1 MACELCSVWAG
12 GCINLRA
19 FGRRYM
25 HACVCQ
31 WMARYDLSEVVI
43 KPSRPCCFLPLRAS
57 PSVPTS
63 LQQPFRLAT
72 NPQYYQDYYP
82 SYLNPHSPTPTPT
95 WASPIL
101 TRPACRCVH
110 ACAGHPGQ
118 KRERI
123 ARHDDAGCLVFG
135 VWCSVLSFRVHF

>member
-57 PSVPTS
+57 PSSTTPSDYQYTVLPRLPALPPFTHNNTNTNTHMGHAHPDQAS
-63 LQQPFRLAT
+63 LQVRACMRR
-72 NPQYYQDYYP
+72 P
-82 SYLNPHSPTPTPT
+82 SWPEQGEDRAP
-95 WASPIL
+95 
-101 TRPACRCVH
+101 
-110 ACAGHPGQ
+110 
-118 KRERI
+118 
-123 ARHDDAGCLVFG
+123 
-135 VWCSVLSFRVHF
+135 